1 MNKSFYNKLREM
13 TWRVR
18 IVIGLLSE
26 LLVLNSQSGA
36 EMGVF

>member
-1 MNKSFYNKLREM
+1 M

-26 LLVLNSQSGA
+26 LLVLNSQSGV
-36 EMGVF
+36 ELGVF